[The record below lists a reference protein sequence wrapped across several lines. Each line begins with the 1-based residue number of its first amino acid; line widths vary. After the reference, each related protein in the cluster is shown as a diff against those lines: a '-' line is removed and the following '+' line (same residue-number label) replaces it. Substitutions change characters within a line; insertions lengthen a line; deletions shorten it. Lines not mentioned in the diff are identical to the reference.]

1 MTLIYPITAGLL
13 FAIGLYGLLARTE
26 LLHRVLGANVM
37 SSAVFLYL
45 IVVATAPAGDPDPVP
60 QAMVLTG
67 IVIAVSL
74 TAFALALLRYF
85 HARVQRGSLE
95 DRDEDAG
102 NG

>member
-1 MTLIYPITAGLL
+1 MSLIYPLTAGVL

-26 LLHRVLGANVM
+26 LIHRLLGANVM

-45 IVVATAPAGDPDPVP
+45 IVVATAPSGDPDPVP

-85 HARVQRGSLE
+85 HAQVQRRSLE
-95 DRDEDAG
+95 DRDAG
-102 NG
+102 DG

>member
-1 MTLIYPITAGLL
+1 MNLVYALTAGLL
-13 FAIGLYGLLARTE
+13 FAIGLYGLLARSE
-26 LLHRVLGANVM
+26 LIHRLLAANVM

-45 IVVATAPAGDPDPVP
+45 ILIATAPAGDPDPVP

-85 HARVQRGSLE
+85 QALNARRALE
-95 DRDEDAG
+95 DEADGDD
-102 NG
+102 